1 MSSRSHVRVY
11 QNKRLCEIFT
21 NVAFFRINDETD
33 VSVPGALK
41 LDQLQSV
48 EPILFQNFF
57 NFGLSYWG
65 SNSYYPEG

>member
-48 EPILFQNFF
+48 EPILF
-57 NFGLSYWG
+57 
-65 SNSYYPEG
+65 